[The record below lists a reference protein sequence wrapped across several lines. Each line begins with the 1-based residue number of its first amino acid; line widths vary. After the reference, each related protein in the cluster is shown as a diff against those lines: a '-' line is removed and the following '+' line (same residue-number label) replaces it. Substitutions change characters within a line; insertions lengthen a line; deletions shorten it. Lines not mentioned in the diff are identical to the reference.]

1 MKNYIELTLL
11 GILVVLIYKKPEY
24 LKNVHSNKIYI
35 ILLIFLNGYISKKFG
50 ITSGIIMALITIV
63 LLDNNEYFTDI
74 SKEGFS
80 NHKVDVKVWRP
91 AHFTEP
97 CQVDNDRILKRR
109 SEMSTLRATL

>member
-1 MKNYIELTLL
+1 MNNYIELTLL

-35 ILLIFLNGYISKKFG
+35 ILLIFLNAYISKKFG

-74 SKEGFS
+74 SKEDFT
-80 NHKVDVKVWRP
+80 NNKDVKVWRP
-91 AHFTEP
+91 ANFTQP
-97 CQVDNDRILKRR
+97 CQVENDRILKRR
-109 SEMSTLRATL
+109 SETSTLRATL